1 MSRSSTFILL
11 GVLVALVP
19 FSGLPAALRALLAV
33 ILGAFV
39 LGLGVAERTRQV
51 REAQVAH
58 PAPEP
63 VTDPAPH
70 GVSPI

>member
-1 MSRSSTFILL
+1 MSRSSTLILL
-11 GVLVALVP
+11 GVLIALVP

-33 ILGAFV
+33 ILGASV
-39 LGLGVAERTRQV
+39 LGLGVAERSRQV
-51 REAQVAH
+51 REAQATH

-63 VTDPAPH
+63 LTDPASH